1 MAATFL
7 KSFWLTTMSKNL
19 SKQGDK
25 NMFQIKFPQAHLL
38 GLGLTVALVSATAA
52 PASAE
57 IKIIGGAD
65 FYKDSQPSN
74 VGNIIYGSPISAP
87 IPVNPVTGLTP
98 DRTHHSSPTHIYYS
112 SPGYSYYPYP
122 DYDYYLYP
130 THTYHPYRHGRYK
143 DRDTILVN
151 PVLVNPSVR
160 NSTLINPTIVDS
172 SARKPGRQHIIIKSP
187 W

>member
-1 MAATFL
+1 
-7 KSFWLTTMSKNL
+7 MSKNL

-25 NMFQIKFPQAHLL
+25 NMFKNKLYQVHIL
-38 GLGLTVALVSATAA
+38 GLGLTAALMSATVA

-65 FYKDSQPSN
+65 FYKGSQPSS

-87 IPVNPVTGLTP
+87 MPVNPVTGLTP
-98 DRTHHSSPTHIYYS
+98 NRTYYSSPSHSYHSYPNHIYYS
-112 SPGYSYYPYP
+112 SPSHSHHLYP
-122 DYDYYLYP
+122 DYK
-130 THTYHPYRHGRYK
+130 YHLHRHGRYK
-143 DRDTILVN
+143 NQDTILVN
-151 PVLVNPSVR
+151 PVLTNPSII

-172 SARKPGRQHIIIKSP
+172 SDRKPGRQHIIIKSP